1 MQIGEIS
8 FCDRTAYNIK
18 SDDLKKKILDEIHD
32 RYGCKV
38 IQKHHDRFECQNNAC
53 VQRVTRIP
61 HLCSTR
67 TNGNP
72 YFLYLTR
79 IHFGIQCIFI
89 DKKIQQGYFYPR
101 MIMVKLWFDDVLF
114 NGTVFE
120 GEMIKNHDGTWQYVI
135 NDLLA
140 YKGQSLKDKTL
151 TQSINILYELLKNE
165 YIEDDTTCCELR
177 VKKYFHFED
186 IPYMIDTF
194 IPNLDYTCRG
204 IYFKP
209 IYKKFR
215 DYLLEFD
222 HTLIKRE
229 KRIKVSNVKQ
239 QSFLTE
245 DNLVS
250 SSSRPNTQAKQ
261 DRVDV
266 PCVRDPVNDETRN
279 VDIINESKVF
289 QTRKTKNPDVY
300 EIYDAGDDNVI
311 DIPCIPDMKSSL
323 MMNKA
328 FESCTFL
335 ETIPVVYRWH
345 GKFKKWYPQSVLS
358 NQ

>member
-18 SDDLKKKILDEIHD
+18 SDDFKKKILDEIHD
-32 RYGCKV
+32 KYGCKI
-38 IQKHHDRFECQNNAC
+38 IQKHHERFEMHNPVCL
-53 VQRVTRIP
+53 QRVTRIP

-101 MIMVKLWFDDVLF
+101 MIMVKLWFDDALF
-114 NGTVFE
+114 DGTVFE
-120 GEMIKNHDGTWQYVI
+120 GEMIKNHNGVWQYVI

-140 YKGQSLKDKTL
+140 YKGQSLKDMHL
-151 TQSINILYELLKNE
+151 TRTVSMVYELLERE

-177 VKKYFHFED
+177 VKKYFHFEE
-186 IPYMIDTF
+186 IPYVVDTF
-194 IPNLDYTCRG
+194 IPNLNYTCRG
-204 IYFKP
+204 LYFKP
-209 IYKKFR
+209 LYKKFR

-229 KRIKVSNVKQ
+229 KRVKVSNIKQ
-239 QSFLTE
+239 QSFLTDDTLLPQPPRNAHVPKPESVQLGQTQMQTTCEE
-245 DNLVS
+245 D
-250 SSSRPNTQAKQ
+250 T
-261 DRVDV
+261 
-266 PCVRDPVNDETRN
+266 
-279 VDIINESKVF
+279 VF
-289 QTRKTKNPDVY
+289 YTRKTKNTDVY
-300 EIYDAGDDNVI
+300 EICKDHPHDTVVETV
-311 DIPCIPDMKSSL
+311 CIPDMKTSH

-335 ETIPVVYRWH
+335 EKLPVAYRWH
-345 GKFKKWYPQSVLS
+345 SKFNRWHPQRIV
-358 NQ
+358 